1 MSVTSKNPERYT
13 AKNYFSDG
21 DLNILY
27 YAQYSDVSGGIIV
40 QTALNM
46 DSDTAESIISDMPY
60 ILIAV
65 SFPLLLISYIAA
77 FFISERTMKIV
88 RSMTEA
94 VKKISV
100 SNLGE
105 ILPVTDTKD
114 DFDILAKTFNDLL
127 FRLQADFERERKF
140 TADVSHELKTPLAVM
155 LRHANLLRR
164 WGKNNP
170 EQLEKS
176 VSALFERLM
185 ENTKIYA
192 PAVTFC
198 TKIGVT
204 TVYADRGLLCQACTA
219 IISNSV
225 RFAGKSPHIELSAVQ
240 SAKPDFCEISIAD
253 NGPGIAPES
262 LPHIF
267 DRFFRADEA
276 HTRETGGAG
285 LGLSIVKSIADALGG
300 SVRTQ
305 NSAESG
311 AIIVLSIPTVK
322 PHNTDPR
329 IF

>member
-1 MSVTSKNPERYT
+1 LPALSVTSKNPERYT
-13 AKNYFSDG
+13 AKNYFSGG

-46 DSDTAESIISDMPY
+46 DSDTAESIISDIPY

-105 ILPVTDTKD
+105 TLPVTDTKD

-127 FRLQADFERERKF
+127 FRLQADFERERQF

-164 WGKNNP
+164 WEKNNP

-176 VSALFERLM
+176 VSALFGRLIKD
-185 ENTKIYA
+185 TKIYD
-192 PAVTFC
+192 PD
-198 TKIGVT
+198 VT
-204 TVYADRGLLCQACTA
+204 TVYADRELLCQACTA

-225 RFAGKSPHIELSAVQ
+225 RFAGKSSHIELSAVQ

-253 NGPGIAPES
+253 NGPCIAPES

-300 SVRTQ
+300 SGRAQ

>member
-1 MSVTSKNPERYT
+1 M
-13 AKNYFSDG
+13 
-21 DLNILY
+21 
-27 YAQYSDVSGGIIV
+27 
-40 QTALNM
+40 
-46 DSDTAESIISDMPY
+46 
-60 ILIAV
+60 
-65 SFPLLLISYIAA
+65 
-77 FFISERTMKIV
+77 
-88 RSMTEA
+88 
-94 VKKISV
+94 
-100 SNLGE
+100 
-105 ILPVTDTKD
+105 
-114 DFDILAKTFNDLL
+114 L
-127 FRLQADFERERKF
+127 FRLQADFERERQF

-164 WGKNNP
+164 WEKNNP

-176 VSALFERLM
+176 VSALFERLI
-185 ENTKIYA
+185 EDTKIYA
-192 PAVTFC
+192 PD
-198 TKIGVT
+198 VT
-204 TVYADRGLLCQACTA
+204 TVYADRELLYQACTA

-225 RFAGKSPHIELSAVQ
+225 RFAGKSPHIEISAVQ

-276 HTRETGGAG
+276 HTRETGGDG

-300 SVRTQ
+300 SVHAQ

-322 PHNTDPR
+322 PHNTGPR

>member
-1 MSVTSKNPERYT
+1 MPALSVASKNAEHYT
-13 AKNYFSDG
+13 AKNYFSGG

-46 DSDTAESIISDMPY
+46 DSDTAESIISDIPY

-127 FRLQADFERERKF
+127 FRLQADFERERQF

-155 LRHANLLRR
+155 LGHANLLRR

-176 VSALFERLM
+176 VSALFERLI
-185 ENTKIYA
+185 EDTKIYA
-192 PAVTFC
+192 PD
-198 TKIGVT
+198 VT
-204 TVYADRGLLCQACTA
+204 TVYADRELLCQACTA

-225 RFAGKSPHIELSAVQ
+225 RFAGKSSHIELSAVQ